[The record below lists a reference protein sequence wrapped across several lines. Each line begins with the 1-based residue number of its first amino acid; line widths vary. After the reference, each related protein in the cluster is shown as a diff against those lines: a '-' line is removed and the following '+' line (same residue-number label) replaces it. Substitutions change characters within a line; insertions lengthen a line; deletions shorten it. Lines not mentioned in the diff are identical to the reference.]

1 LVYHLVVAF
10 FGIALLLCG
19 WVWVQRRAAREG
31 CKGLA
36 DEAVCVIGTNC
47 HGCVRAADAKIDST
61 NGNDATVNFE
71 PSDRE
76 RPHYES
82 QAVK

>member
-1 LVYHLVVAF
+1 MF
-10 FGIALLLCG
+10 FHWIIAVIGIALLLCG

-36 DEAVCVIGTNC
+36 DEAVCVLGANC
-47 HGCVRAADAKIDST
+47 HGCVRAADAKIDSRS
-61 NGNDATVNFE
+61 GDEATAYFE

-76 RPHYES
+76 RPDHES

>member
-1 LVYHLVVAF
+1 MIFHWTIAVI
-10 FGIALLLCG
+10 GIALLLCG

-31 CKGLA
+31 CEGLTNR
-36 DEAVCVIGTNC
+36 AVCVIGTNC
-47 HGCVRAADAKIDST
+47 HGCARAADAKIDNA

-76 RPHYES
+76 RPHVES
-82 QAVK
+82 